1 MLDPNQTIEIFCVN
15 NNQKVNIPIGYN
27 LIEVYKKL
35 DVKLPYKLVAA
46 RVNNKIESLNYVL
59 YRNKTIEYID
69 LSVETGM
76 RVYVRSLIFVLYK
89 VCITIT

>member
-1 MLDPNQTIEIFCVN
+1 MLDPNQTIRNFCVN
-15 NNQKVNIPIGYN
+15 NNQKVNPIIKQSNRG
-27 LIEVYKKL
+27 LQKI
-35 DVKLPYKLVAA
+35 DVKLPYKLVAV

-76 RVYVRSLIFVLYK
+76 QVYVMSLIFVL
-89 VCITIT
+89 